1 MKRIVF
7 WTGAAVISLATH
19 GVVLAT
25 LFGSSQPE
33 TQLDLIEGG
42 ESVEVALL
50 GDAFEETLQ
59 AGAPSDVVE
68 PTEDVPEEVEP
79 AELKPVDDLAPTQE
93 IAAEEPHDLTA
104 TEADVILP
112 AEEMPTLQVAE
123 AAVTASVA
131 PVETVV
137 PEEKP
142 ENEEPNKEKVEKP
155 EPKKEPVKKKKVTRK
170 KTGDKGEQA
179 QSQVKGKLD
188 GDLNGT
194 SASATGKSSSS
205 QVGNANMS
213 SYDGKVRAKINRRYK
228 IPSEARRQG
237 ISGTTMI
244 GFTVSADGGV
254 SRLRVAGS
262 SGSSVLDSA
271 ALEAVQ
277 RAAPFPPFP
286 DGAGIGSKPYVVPI
300 EANVR

>member
-1 MKRIVF
+1 MKRIVI
-7 WTGAAVISLATH
+7 WAGAAVFSLATH

-25 LFGSSQPE
+25 LFGSNPQE
-33 TQLDLIEGG
+33 AQLDLIEGG
-42 ESVEVALL
+42 ENVEVALL

-59 AGAPSDVVE
+59 AGAPSNVVE
-68 PTEDVPEEVEP
+68 PTEDVPEEVQP
-79 AELKPVDDLAPTQE
+79 AEIEPVEDVAPTQE
-93 IAAEEPHDLTA
+93 IAAEETQDLTA

-123 AAVTASVA
+123 AVVTASVA

-137 PEEKP
+137 PEVKP
-142 ENEEPNKEKVEKP
+142 EEPKKEKVEKP

-170 KTGDKGEQA
+170 KAGDQGEQA
-179 QSQVKGKLD
+179 QNQVKGKLD
-188 GDLNGT
+188 GEEKGN
-194 SASATGKSSSS
+194 SANATGKSQSS

-213 SYDGKVRAKINRRYK
+213 NYDGKVRAKINRRYK

-237 ISGTTMI
+237 ISGTTTVS
-244 GFTVSADGGV
+244 FTVTADGAV
-254 SRLRVAGS
+254 SRVRVAGS
-262 SGSSVLDSA
+262 SGHPVLDSA

-286 DGAGIGSKPYVVPI
+286 NGSGMNSKSYALPVV
-300 EANVR
+300 ASVR

>member
-142 ENEEPNKEKVEKP
+142 ENEEPNKEKVEK
-155 EPKKEPVKKKKVTRK
+155 KKVTRK

-188 GDLNGT
+188 GDLRGT

-271 ALEAVQ
+271 ALDAVQ